1 MKTMRRHHYHI
12 KGMAVQFGDFLDAI
26 ADTETFEVILPEAD
40 GLGSR
45 LDNNSFK
52 MLTLPEYL

>member
-1 MKTMRRHHYHI
+1 
-12 KGMAVQFGDFLDAI
+12 MAVQFGDFLDAI